1 MEDLKTKKTNEVV
14 IRSSIIRA
22 ALKDEGEAAWY
33 LQGGR
38 LEPTENMLVGSAVH
52 CLILEPDKFEETFTI
67 IDTQRRGTKEWKLA
81 LMSDKTPIK
90 RDIYNKCVE
99 IKDAFWKAM
108 ESDEYKD
115 IKKAIESGVK
125 EEWIQIKGPNTN
137 SQFSIKPDVYT
148 KDTLIDYKTT
158 CRKCVTS
165 RQWQSIINE
174 YKYDVQMSF
183 YTNMLNTSKKDQGV
197 NIKNIYHIV
206 QSTEP
211 PYCVSVFFFTQ
222 TSMDLAYL
230 RMITGLCSTIEILKN
245 IGNIQNIWLETEEGE
260 SHIPKCEFNTL
271 I

>member
-33 LQGGR
+33 LQGGK
-38 LEPTENMLVGSAVH
+38 LEPTENMLVGSAAH
-52 CLILEPDKFEETFTI
+52 CLILEPEKFEETFTI
-67 IDTQRRGTKEWKLA
+67 VDTQRRGTKEWKLA

-99 IKDAFWKAM
+99 IKDAFWEAM
-108 ESDEYKD
+108 KSDEYQD

-125 EEWIQIKGPNTN
+125 EEWIQVQGPNTN

-165 RQWQSIINE
+165 RQWQTIVNE
-174 YKYDVQMSF
+174 YKYDVQVSF
-183 YTNMLNTSKKDQGV
+183 YMNMLNLTKKDEGV
-197 NIKNIYHIV
+197 DIKNIYHIV

-211 PYCVSVFFFTQ
+211 PYCLSVFFFPQ
-222 TSMDLAYL
+222 VSLELAYK
-230 RMITGLCSTIEILKN
+230 RMITGLYSTTEILRN
-245 IGNIQNIWLETEEGE
+245 IGNIQRIWLETEEGE
-260 SHIPKCEFNTL
+260 SFVENNNFASMI
-271 I
+271 